1 VHWLFKKLNG
11 VFKSIVLNI
20 TISYLFLGEKMA
32 VSARKVGLY
41 GTVGFLVAALII
53 VGVVISSVE
62 IPSLRPPAF
71 IPDTGTLIIKVTD
84 APVDLEQL
92 NITIDSVSAHK
103 VEGDSWI
110 NLTFV
115 GGESEVSFN
124 LLELQDKAMDL
135 CITDVSPGN
144 YTMIKIHIDKAEAVY
159 ASEDVGGTDEIVK
172 PGKPAKTAKSKDLNV
187 PSDAI
192 RVIVHFEVQN
202 EGETTVLVDIEPDWV
217 AISESNNLRPVLKAT
232 VISGEG
238 SG

>member
-1 VHWLFKKLNG
+1 MHWLFKKLNG

-41 GTVGFLVAALII
+41 GTVGFLVATLII
-53 VGVVISSVE
+53 VGVMISSVE
-62 IPSLRPPAF
+62 IPNLRPPAF

-159 ASEDVGGTDEIVK
+159 ASEDVGETGK